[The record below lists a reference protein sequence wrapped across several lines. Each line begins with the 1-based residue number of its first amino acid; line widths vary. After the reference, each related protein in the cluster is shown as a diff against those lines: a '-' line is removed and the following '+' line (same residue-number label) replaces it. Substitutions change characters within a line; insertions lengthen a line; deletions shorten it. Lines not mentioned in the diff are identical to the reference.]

1 MEMIK
6 KNNATF
12 FLFVNSFL
20 WGSSYVWSKMLLG
33 FLPRF
38 SILFLCSLGGLIV
51 TMLIY
56 GHAIRTITMKTVL
69 RGIGISMFSI
79 ISNTF
84 FMIALQHT
92 SSSNTAFIVQ
102 MSVIF
107 TPVLMAVWERRMP
120 EKRNIQGAMVALI
133 GLFLLICDFASFR
146 INAGDLFALCNA
158 IFFSLYLVSLRIN
171 ANKIKP
177 VEFSCVYHATNTVAF
192 LVLAGVFEM
201 QSIQFQGLNTA
212 KFGLLIMASMFI
224 AISTLLIQS
233 KAIKFVR
240 PEKAAL
246 IYTFEPV
253 MASVLAFI
261 FIGERLGGIKTFAGL
276 VLILFAVF
284 YTIHKQKV
292 LAKKITTVQ
301 N

>member
-1 MEMIK
+1 MGMIK

-51 TMLIY
+51 SMLIFRQ
-56 GHAIRTITMKTVL
+56 GLRMITIKTVL
-69 RGIGISMFSI
+69 RSIGITSFSI
-79 ISNTF
+79 LSNTF
-84 FMIALQHT
+84 FMIALQYT

-102 MSVIF
+102 MSVII

-120 EKRNIQGAMVALI
+120 ERKMIQGALIALI
-133 GLFLLICDFASFR
+133 GLFLLTCDFDSFR
-146 INAGDLFALCNA
+146 INVGDLFALFNA
-158 IFFSLYLVSLRIN
+158 IFFSLFLVSLRIN
-171 ANKIKP
+171 ANKVKS
-177 VEFSCVYHATNTVAF
+177 VEFSCVYHAINTVAF
-192 LVLAGVFEM
+192 LVLAGVFEL
-201 QSIQFQGLNTA
+201 QSIQFQGRITPI
-212 KFGLLIMASMFI
+212 FVLLIMASVFI
-224 AISTLLIQS
+224 TMATLLIQS

-240 PEKAAL
+240 PEKASL

-253 MASVLAFI
+253 MASVLAFV
-261 FIGERLGGIKTFAGL
+261 FIGERLGGIKTFAGF

-292 LAKKITTVQ
+292 IDKKITAIQ